1 MTQLTNIAE
10 VCGSIS
16 TAVSLALLL
25 VRPLRKWALGLRQ
38 IEDGQKCLL
47 RADMLRTY
55 YRHRDEATIRQYEL
69 ENFLTT
75 YRAYRAL
82 GGNSFIEHIYTEVS
96 RWDIIS

>member
-1 MTQLTNIAE
+1 MTQLTNIAG

-25 VRPLRKWALGLRQ
+25 VRPLRKWALGLKQ

-55 YRHRDEATIRQYEL
+55 YRHREEKAIRQYEYQ
-69 ENFLTT
+69 NFIL
-75 YRAYRAL
+75 AYEAYTAL
-82 GGNSFIEHIYTEVS
+82 GGNSFIKEIHDVVVDWEVLP
-96 RWDIIS
+96 